1 MSDAMSDVL
10 ATDAALDLLASR
22 ELTAADD
29 AVLEGLA
36 CLACAVDLRPIPA
49 PVADPARPARQAR
62 KCGWAL
68 TVTIAMTLASSGVAA
83 AVVNDPLAPYH
94 FVQKHVATFVP
105 QHGTPSEWSL
115 DGSAAVSSAPA
126 RLRSDDRAVTP
137 GSRTARSLPADAA
150 EVGSDRVPTAAAA
163 ASVPAAHRVPERG
176 SSPANGNRQHPP
188 AARQTPPKS
197 PVGHEPKAPIE
208 EPIEDQ
214 RPPRTTAPPRPPH
227 HRPVTP
233 PISPISPGRHGG
245 GSRLPVAPVP
255 PPQPLQPGVPSPPS
269 PVAPVTVAGTSSAP
283 TTRIM
288 TTWVPTAPTS
298 PRSSHSSD

>member
-49 PVADPARPARQAR
+49 PVAGPARPARQAR

-137 GSRTARSLPADAA
+137 GSRTTRSLPADAA

-208 EPIEDQ
+208 NQ

-233 PISPISPGRHGG
+233 PISPISPISPGRHGG
-245 GSRLPVAPVP
+245 ASRLPVAPVP

-269 PVAPVTVAGTSSAP
+269 PVAPVTVAGTSYAP